1 MIQKYQK
8 KLSRQKYNSKNYQKT
23 LKKYYKWIRRKNN
36 KIQNAYHQLSK
47 HLVKKIRHNRNGKP
61 KHTRNVSTKKWAP
74 KLQKIGLYK
83 LQTMIKYKS
92 QWYGKKFTQADPFPI
107 QPTMQQLRIQKTRP
121 NTKN

>member
-1 MIQKYQK
+1 MDQTK
-8 KLSRQKYNSKNYQKT
+8 KQ
-23 LKKYYKWIRRKNN
+23 
-36 KIQNAYHQLSK
+36 QNTKRIPPTKQTSSQ
-47 HLVKKIRHNRNGKP
+47 KIRHNRNGKP